1 MKQQFELELIE
12 AEIAALNQLVELNEA
27 KINALKTTLEQVGD
41 EPEKT
46 RINEKG
52 QRVTVGR

>member
-52 QRVTVGR
+52 